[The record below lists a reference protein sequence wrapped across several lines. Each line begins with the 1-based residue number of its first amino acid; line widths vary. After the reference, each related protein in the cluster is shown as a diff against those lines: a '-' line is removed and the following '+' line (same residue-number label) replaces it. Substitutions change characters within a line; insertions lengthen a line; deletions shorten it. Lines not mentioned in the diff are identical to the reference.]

1 MPATSE
7 VQLTPNHTEDDVS
20 SLLTAEDLTQGQWK
34 ITKFQTTPVMSTYL
48 VAYANGEFEY
58 LETTT
63 TLPLKNRVLPLRI
76 YSRSEVLCGVQE
88 C

>member
-7 VQLTPNHTEDDVS
+7 DQLTPNSSHEEVNSFLTTE
-20 SLLTAEDLTQGQWK
+20 ELTQGQWK

-63 TLPLKNRVLPLRI
+63 VLPLKNRVLPLKI
-76 YSRSEVLCGVQE
+76 YSRSGI
-88 C
+88 